1 MGYTHYWELKKQPTP
16 TKFKKAVETLNA
28 IFAEHKD
35 LRELL
40 AGWDGNGEPDLNE
53 EMISFN
59 GRADKGDDYES
70 FTIQR
75 AKPKWD
81 FCKTQYRPYDVVVC
95 ITLLVLKKVLG
106 PATFSFSS
114 DGVYWGKPENMDE
127 GWAKAY
133 EIVSYLGITPPAK
146 EPRR

>member
-1 MGYTHYWELKKQPTP
+1 MGYTHYWELKKEPTP

-40 AGWDGNGEPDLNE
+40 AGWDGNGEPVFDE
-53 EMISFN
+53 GMIAFN
-59 GRADKGDDYES
+59 GRADKDDDYES
-70 FTIQR
+70 FVIRRTE
-75 AKPKWD
+75 PKWD
-81 FCKTQYRPYDVVVC
+81 FCKTQYRQYDVVVC

-106 PATFSFSS
+106 PSTFSFSS

-133 EIVSYLGITPPAK
+133 EIVSYLGITPPDK
-146 EPRR
+146 QPRR